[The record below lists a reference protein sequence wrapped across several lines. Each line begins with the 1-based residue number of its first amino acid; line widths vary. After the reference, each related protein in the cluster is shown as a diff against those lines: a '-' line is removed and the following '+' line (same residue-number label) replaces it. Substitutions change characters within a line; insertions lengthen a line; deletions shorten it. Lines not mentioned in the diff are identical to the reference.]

1 LVKGPAASG
10 RRSAPLLPDRNEG
23 DRTEYTIRDARDA
36 LTAAGRACLRR
47 PQKEAHEMTNLRQ
60 HVGRIHRLGFPVL
73 AAAAIVVLALAILGC
88 SSSTTTTTAPPSP
101 AGSATTGG
109 SGGSGTAADV
119 TMQNIAF
126 SPQSVTIK
134 AGDTV
139 VWTNKD
145 SVEHDVTAADGS
157 FKSGILASGATFS
170 HPFAQAGTYEYSCTL
185 HPGMNGTVIVQ

>member
-1 LVKGPAASG
+1 MTTLQQH
-10 RRSAPLLPDRNEG
+10 
-23 DRTEYTIRDARDA
+23 
-36 LTAAGRACLRR
+36 AGRIR
-47 PQKEAHEMTNLRQ
+47 
-60 HVGRIHRLGFPVL
+60 RLGLSIL
-73 AAAAIVVLALAILGC
+73 AAAAIAVLALAILGC
-88 SSSTTTTTAPPSP
+88 SSSTTTTAAPPSSTNP
-101 AGSATTGG
+101 ATTGTA
-109 SGGSGTAADV
+109 GGGTGTATDV
-119 TMQNIAF
+119 TMQNVAF